1 MATKR
6 KLLSLKGAGPIKA
19 DWTSGIRIPRE
30 NSSHELSYTAQC
42 VEVLRP
48 LFPLMGGMLLIYTSL
63 LLVRNWGSIGFAG
76 AIWFAGAL
84 GLALPLLLGG
94 IRLSRKLRANQ
105 ISTARIICLG
115 GALCGILLGS
125 EGAVLAFP
133 HSVAI
138 TLACVMIG
146 MVILAAFPLAQ
157 MIFAASFAVSELVL
171 GADGLPPGVVAFS
184 LAFSFAAI
192 WASSHVRFVRASAR
206 MDLQNERLSRMSEQM
221 GSFIWETDSDGRL
234 TRASEGMFKVLG
246 RPASELVGEYIWAL
260 VGPEANCNKRQER
273 EIAFGTD
280 ILRRYQVMQA
290 PFGDLTICARAR
302 DGIHSLSLSGQPRYD
317 AAGNFVG
324 FMGIGLDLTEF
335 TRVQERLLASA
346 ERDALTRLMNRACFN
361 DRLEELLGGTQGG
374 RGATALL
381 LIDLDKFKQ
390 ANDTLGHQ
398 VGDQVLRQFSERLRM
413 FINSSGFVGRLG
425 GDEFGVVLHET
436 TEVRRLEAL
445 AGELVRYLSAPYEI
459 SGIKVTIGAAIG
471 IAIGPEHGDTVD
483 SLVRNADL
491 ALYSA
496 KARGGNCHRMFDS
509 SLLDHALERRQ
520 LEIDLGKAI
529 ENGELMLQYQP
540 IVDSGSEKLSGFEAL
555 VHWRHPVRGDV
566 AADEFIPLAETA
578 GLINRLGEWVLREA
592 CAEAAQWPAHIR
604 LAVNLSP
611 SQFSSPGL
619 TTVVVNSLAQS
630 KLPPGRLEI
639 EITEN
644 VFLDEAESTQTILR
658 QLHDLGVRW
667 TLDDFG
673 TGYSS
678 LKYLLKAPFSKI
690 KIDREFISGLSVP
703 GSQKR
708 PIVAT
713 IVALA
718 ENLGMETT
726 AEGVESH
733 QDLKAVRELGCGQ
746 IQGFVYGPKLD
757 AREARTLARSRLPIA
772 TEGYEVTRREQ
783 RMVVLRSADV
793 IYRGEKLYGTVRN
806 VSSSGAMVEAEWQAA
821 VGSRVEI
828 HMDHDRPRKGMVR
841 WVDGFRFGVQFDEL
855 GFGPDNISEEQVD
868 LPMPNSPANPLRAVG

>member
-6 KLLSLKGAGPIKA
+6 KLLSYLNSGPLKS
-19 DWTSGIRIPRE
+19 DWFSGIRIPRE
-30 NSSHELSYTAQC
+30 TSSHELSYTAQC
-42 VEVLRP
+42 VQVLRP
-48 LFPLMGGMLLIYTSL
+48 LFPLLGAILLIYTSL
-63 LLVRNWGSIGFAG
+63 LLVRNWPPANLQGIV
-76 AIWFAGAL
+76 WFAT
-84 GLALPLLLGG
+84 GLMLSLPLLLGG
-94 IRLSRKLRANQ
+94 TRLSRRLRANQ
-105 ISTARIICLG
+105 ISTARILCLG
-115 GALCGILLGS
+115 AALNGILLGS
-125 EGAVLAFP
+125 AAAVFATPLSIA
-133 HSVAI
+133 A
-138 TLACVMIG
+138 TLGCVMIG
-146 MVILAAFPLAQ
+146 MVIFAAFPLSQ
-157 MIFAASFAVSELVL
+157 MIFAASFALAELML
-171 GADGLPPGVVAFS
+171 GADALPPVVVAFC

-192 WASSHVRFVRASAR
+192 WASSHVRYLRSSTR
-206 MDLQNERLSRMSEQM
+206 MDLQNERISRMSEQR
-221 GSFIWETDSDGRL
+221 GSFVWETDMDGCL
-234 TRASEGMFKVLG
+234 LRASEGLFKVLG
-246 RPASELVGEYIWAL
+246 RPAAEIVGDQIWAL
-260 VGPEANCNKRQER
+260 TGADAAVSQRQER

-280 ILRRYQVMQA
+280 ILRRHHLMQA

-302 DGIHSLSLSGQPRYD
+302 DGIHSLALSGQPRYD
-317 AAGNFVG
+317 AMGNFVG

-335 TRVQERLLASA
+335 TRVQDKLLASA

-361 DRLEELLGGTQGG
+361 ERLEEMLSGKQDG
-374 RGATALL
+374 RCATALL

-398 VGDQVLRQFSERLRM
+398 VGDQVLRQFSERLKM
-413 FINSSGFVGRLG
+413 FIHNSGFVGRLG
-425 GDEFGVVLHET
+425 GDEFGVVLNEISDR
-436 TEVRRLEAL
+436 RRLEAL
-445 AGELVRYLSAPYEI
+445 ACELVRYLSAPYEI
-459 SGIKVTIGAAIG
+459 SGLKVTIGAAIG

-496 KARGGNCHRMFDS
+496 KARGGNCHRVFDTT
-509 SLLDHALERRQ
+509 LLEHALERRQ

-529 ENGELMLQYQP
+529 EKGELSLQYQA
-540 IVDSGSEKLSGFEAL
+540 IVDSASERLAGFEAL
-555 VHWRHPVRGDV
+555 VHWHHPVRGEV

-578 GLINRLGEWVLREA
+578 GLINRLGEWVMREA
-592 CAEAAQWPAHIR
+592 CAEAAQWPSHVR

-611 SQFSSPGL
+611 TQFVSPGL

-630 KLPPGRLEI
+630 RLPPGRLEI

-644 VFLDEAESTQTILR
+644 VFLDEAESTQAILR

-690 KIDREFISGLSVP
+690 KIDREFVSGLSAP

-718 ENLGMETT
+718 QNLGMETT
-726 AEGVESH
+726 AEGVESYN
-733 QDLKAVRELGCGQ
+733 DLKAVRELGCTQ
-746 IQGFVYGPKLD
+746 VQGFVYGPKLH
-757 AREARTLARSRLPIA
+757 AREARALARSRLPIA

-793 IYRGEKLYGTVRN
+793 TYRGEKLHGTVRN
-806 VSSSGAMVEAEWQAA
+806 VSSSGAMMEAEWQAS

-828 HMDHDRPRKGMVR
+828 HMDHDKPRAGMVR
-841 WVDGFRFGVQFDEL
+841 WVDGFRFGVQFDEY
-855 GFGPDNISEEQVD
+855 GCDPVSMREEQTF
-868 LPMPNSPANPLRAVG
+868 LPLASSLRAVG